1 MSEYQIALTER
12 VYYTLLTVAQRQGI
26 TPAEWIATQL
36 PLASPEERSLPD
48 LLTDLVGTID
58 SQAEPHHPFQKTPF
72 GEGVAAKLARQGL
85 QRP

>member
-1 MSEYQIALTER
+1 MSEYQITLTER

-36 PLASPEERSLPD
+36 PLASPEEQSLPD
-48 LLTDLVGTID
+48 LLALVGTID
-58 SQAEPHHPFQKTPF
+58 SHAEPHHQFQKTPF